1 MDGDFQTHYLAAEQA
16 YGAGD
21 FEAARK
27 IILELLSQ
35 LEPVPEEGAERDAVL
50 AWRAFVALLAGHIY
64 LYGFQD
70 PAQAENFYGL
80 VLNSNPQDT
89 LRELAEQGLERTR
102 QEQQQEQLIRSEP
115 ISDPIEDSY
124 TAPVTATGS
133 SALIADPFLSEAS
146 SQVDAV
152 QTTVITTATPW
163 LNEEQSENSADQPPS
178 NQTDTVAAPEPEAE
192 SEPQPSDEPEPQ
204 PETPSL
210 ITEINDLAE
219 PDPEPE
225 PETDPQPSDE
235 PEPQPETPSL
245 ITEIN
250 DLAEPDPEPEPQ
262 PTSDLVENSA
272 TAIVTIETE
281 PEIVSEM
288 SDEIQK
294 RLEAGRLVVHLPER
308 ALPPSEQSSD
318 NGKATSRWSWLRE
331 ALSRS

>member
-21 FEAARK
+21 FETARK

-102 QEQQQEQLIRSEP
+102 QEQQQEQLIHSEP

-225 PETDPQPSDE
+225 P
-235 PEPQPETPSL
+235 
-245 ITEIN
+245 
-250 DLAEPDPEPEPQ
+250 Q
-262 PTSDLVENSA
+262 PTNDLVENSA
-272 TAIVTIETE
+272 TAIVTIETK
-281 PEIVSEM
+281 PEVVSEM

-308 ALPPSEQSSD
+308 ACRHPSKVRTTARQRAD
-318 NGKATSRWSWLRE
+318 GLGCGKP
-331 ALSRS
+331 

>member
-21 FEAARK
+21 FETARK

-102 QEQQQEQLIRSEP
+102 QEQQQEQLIHSEP

-225 PETDPQPSDE
+225 P
-235 PEPQPETPSL
+235 
-245 ITEIN
+245 
-250 DLAEPDPEPEPQ
+250 Q
-262 PTSDLVENSA
+262 PTNDLVENSA
-272 TAIVTIETE
+272 TAIVTIETK
-281 PEIVSEM
+281 PEVVSEM

>member
-80 VLNSNPQDT
+80 VLTSNPQDT

-102 QEQQQEQLIRSEP
+102 QEQQKEQEQLIHSEP

-163 LNEEQSENSADQPPS
+163 LNEEQSENSSDQPPS
-178 NQTDTVAAPEPEAE
+178 NQTDTVAPPEPEAE

-219 PDPEPE
+219 PE
-225 PETDPQPSDE
+225 
-235 PEPQPETPSL
+235 
-245 ITEIN
+245 
-250 DLAEPDPEPEPQ
+250 PEPEPQ

-272 TAIVTIETE
+272 TAIVTIETK
-281 PEIVSEM
+281 PEVVSEM

>member
-27 IILELLSQ
+27 IILELLNQ

-70 PAQAENFYGL
+70 PARAENFYRL
-80 VLNSNPQDT
+80 VLTSNPQDT
-89 LRELAEQGLERTR
+89 LRELAEQGLERTVHD
-102 QEQQQEQLIRSEP
+102 QEQELLIPPEP
-115 ISDPIEDSY
+115 ISDPIENSS
-124 TAPVTATGS
+124 TEPVTATGP

-146 SQVDAV
+146 TRMDAV

-178 NQTDTVAAPEPEAE
+178 NQTDTVAPPEPEAE
-192 SEPQPSDEPEPQ
+192 SEPQPSDDPEPQ

-225 PETDPQPSDE
+225 TD
-235 PEPQPETPSL
+235 
-245 ITEIN
+245 
-250 DLAEPDPEPEPQ
+250 PEPQ

-272 TAIVTIETE
+272 TAIVTIETK
-281 PEIVSEM
+281 PEVVSEM

>member
-80 VLNSNPQDT
+80 VLTSNPQDT

-102 QEQQQEQLIRSEP
+102 QEQQQEQLIHSEP

-163 LNEEQSENSADQPPS
+163 LNEEQAENSADQPPS
-178 NQTDTVAAPEPEAE
+178 NQTETVAAPEPEAE
-192 SEPQPSDEPEPQ
+192 SE
-204 PETPSL
+204 
-210 ITEINDLAE
+210 A
-219 PDPEPE
+219 
-225 PETDPQPSDE
+225 QPSDE

-272 TAIVTIETE
+272 TAIVTIETK
-281 PEIVSEM
+281 PEVVSEM

>member
-102 QEQQQEQLIRSEP
+102 HDQEQEPLIHSEP

-146 SQVDAV
+146 TRVDAV

-163 LNEEQSENSADQPPS
+163 LNEEQSENSPDQPPS

-225 PETDPQPSDE
+225 T
-235 PEPQPETPSL
+235 
-245 ITEIN
+245 
-250 DLAEPDPEPEPQ
+250 DPEPY
-262 PTSDLVENSA
+262 S
-272 TAIVTIETE
+272 
-281 PEIVSEM
+281 
-288 SDEIQK
+288 
-294 RLEAGRLVVHLPER
+294 
-308 ALPPSEQSSD
+308 
-318 NGKATSRWSWLRE
+318 
-331 ALSRS
+331 